1 MRAERLREY
10 DSGFNAP
17 PRPRRDWAYF
27 FDLDGT
33 LLDLAPSP
41 AEAELDEAARDL
53 LTELYAVTEG
63 AVVLI
68 SGRSIADI
76 DLLFPGAG
84 MPVAGQHGLE
94 RRDHRGTLWQHE
106 MPTSS
111 LEDARE
117 RIAAVVERHDGLL
130 LEYKGLSLALHYR
143 AAPQLANLAHDVV
156 RSLQQELGTDYR
168 VQEGKFVV
176 ELKPGGRD
184 KGAAVLEFMEEEPFR
199 GRRPVF
205 VGDDA
210 TDEYAFAVVN
220 ELDGVSVKV
229 GPGETA
235 ARWRLP
241 GVAAVQEWLQRGLRS
256 FRATGDETGDRR

>member
-1 MRAERLREY
+1 MHADLPRDEVAGFDRPPSPRAE
-10 DSGFNAP
+10 
-17 PRPRRDWAYF
+17 WAYF

-41 AEAELDEAARDL
+41 AEARIDQAVRELLR
-53 LTELYAVTEG
+53 ELYAATEG

-76 DLLFPGAG
+76 DALFPGAG
-84 MPVAGQHGLE
+84 LPVAGQHGLE
-94 RRDHRGTLWQHE
+94 RRDRHGRLWQHE
-106 MPTSS
+106 TPSS
-111 LEDARE
+111 GLEHARE
-117 RIAAVVERHDGLL
+117 RLAELVAEHEGLL

-143 AAPQLANLAHDVV
+143 GAPHLESVAHDTLH
-156 RSLQQELGTDYR
+156 SLQHELGADFR

-184 KGAAVLEFMEEEPFR
+184 KGAAVLEFMAEEPLR

-220 ELDGVSVKV
+220 DLHGISIKV

-241 GVAAVQEWLQRGLRS
+241 GVGAVHEWLQSGLRS
-256 FRATGDETGDRR
+256 FQGSVRKAGGRS